1 MSTSVPNIAF
11 QMSQVVAI
19 DNFFRLSSEDDFA
32 LAVFAIFFTLF
43 DSVYTFGNDLFQNLR

>member
-32 LAVFAIFFTLF
+32 LAVFALFFTLF